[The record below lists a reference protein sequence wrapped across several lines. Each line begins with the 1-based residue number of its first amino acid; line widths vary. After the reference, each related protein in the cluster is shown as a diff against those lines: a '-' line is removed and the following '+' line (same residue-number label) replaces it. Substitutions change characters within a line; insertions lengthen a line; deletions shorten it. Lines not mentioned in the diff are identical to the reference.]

1 MSKSER
7 MTSYKWA
14 TEYADALDD
23 LDARRDAL
31 REELS
36 ARECGDLF
44 ARWGAAVAGRGVL
57 RNSDKLAIELCYPS
71 AEFITHSSGAYCRG
85 IHYVIVYRNGATHR
99 ATLRVN
105 GDVRAV
111 GGELSYF
118 VDDDG
123 AVRLPSCFITDTTLP
138 DGARKIINDVAADEW
153 RKLAVSCVELW
164 RECLTFAIRA
174 ELYADRAPRA
184 RSLVREYG
192 GY

>member
-1 MSKSER
+1 
-7 MTSYKWA
+7 MTRYKWA
-14 TEYADALDD
+14 TDYADALDD

-31 REELS
+31 RERLS

-44 ARWGAAVAGRGVL
+44 ARWGAGVAGRGVL
-57 RNSDKLAIELCYPS
+57 RNSDKLAVELCYPS
-71 AEFITHSSGAYCRG
+71 AEFIAHSSGAYCRG
-85 IHYVIVYRNGATHR
+85 IHYVIVHRNGATSR

-105 GDVRAV
+105 GNLRAV

-123 AVRLPSCFITDTTLP
+123 AVRLPSCYITETTLP
-138 DGARKIINDVAADEW
+138 DGARKIINDIATDEW
-153 RKLAVSCVELW
+153 RKLAVSPVDLW
-164 RECLTFAIRA
+164 RECLTSAIRR
-174 ELYADRAPRA
+174 ELFDQSAPRA

>member
-1 MSKSER
+1 MDR
-7 MTSYKWA
+7 YKWA
-14 TEYADALDD
+14 IDYANALDG
-23 LDARRDAL
+23 LEARRDAL
-31 REELS
+31 SAELS

-44 ARWGAAVAGRGVL
+44 ARWGAGVAGRGVL
-57 RNSDKLAIELCYPS
+57 RNADKLLIESCYS
-71 AEFITHSSGAYCRG
+71 RVYAEFSSHSSGAYCRG
-85 IHYVIVYRNGATHR
+85 VHYVVVHRNGATEQ

-123 AVRLPSCFITDTTLP
+123 ATRLPSCYITDTTLP

-153 RKLAVSCVELW
+153 RKLAVGPVELW
-164 RECLTFAIRA
+164 RECLTSAIRR
-174 ELYADRAPRA
+174 ELFADRARYA
-184 RSLVREYG
+184 RSLVREFG